1 MFAHP
6 RLIAWRNRL
15 RRNPLVR
22 TVYAGIAGR
31 GHYEARFSRELFT
44 AVQPGDTVWDIGAN
58 IGFYAAQFLERGAA
72 HVVCF
77 EPAPAALDTL
87 RARFT
92 EIGNAAR
99 RVHIVPVALGRERSV
114 AVFQADGASPN
125 NRVLEVSSGPTI
137 EVPMLSGDEALREL
151 DLPEP
156 HVIKID
162 VEGYELEVIEGL
174 RGLLT
179 SHAAPRAVLV
189 EVHFALLHERRLDS
203 APATLVQRLSDC
215 GFRVRWVDPSH
226 LSARH
231 ALR

>member
-6 RLIAWRNRL
+6 RLVAWRNRL
-15 RRNPLVR
+15 RRSPLVR

-31 GHYEARFSRELFT
+31 GQYEARFSRELLT
-44 AVQPGDTVWDIGAN
+44 AVQPGDTVWDVGAN

-77 EPAPAALDTL
+77 EPAPGAIDAL
-87 RARFT
+87 RARFA
-92 EIGNAAR
+92 EMSAAA
-99 RVHIVPVALGRERSV
+99 RVHIVPVALGRERSR
-114 AVFQADGASPN
+114 AAFDADGASPN
-125 NRVLEVSSGPTI
+125 NRILEASGKPTI
-137 EVPMLSGDEALREL
+137 EVPVLSGDEALRDF

-156 HVIKID
+156 HVIKVD

-179 SHAAPRAVLV
+179 SRSAPRAVLV

-203 APATLVQRLSDC
+203 APATLVQRLSDW

-226 LSARH
+226 LSARR
-231 ALR
+231 APR